1 MPMML
6 GDTFMDEIIS
16 NARPAVANHSIKSTF
31 YPTSNMKVVSK
42 QLHKRDNQL
51 ARPDTALER
60 YGKFHHVH
68 QDGQG
73 RRFSTTRHCISQKR
87 NLKKKNITIKKSK
100 MLLADVEYL
109 SMHVKLLTKKIL
121 KL

>member
-1 MPMML
+1 M
-6 GDTFMDEIIS
+6 IS
-16 NARPAVANHSIKSTF
+16 NARSKSWKPALANHSEKLTF
-31 YPTSNMKVVSK
+31 YPTSNMKVCPK
-42 QLHKRDNQL
+42 QLHRRGFQL

-87 NLKKKNITIKKSK
+87 NLKKKNITSKKK
-100 MLLADVEYL
+100 YIDAGDFR
-109 SMHVKLLTKKIL
+109 I
-121 KL
+121 

>member
-31 YPTSNMKVVSK
+31 YPTSNMKVVSI

-73 RRFSTTRHCISQKR
+73 RRFSTTRHCIFSEEESQEEEYH
-87 NLKKKNITIKKSK
+87 NKKK
-100 MLLADVEYL
+100 
-109 SMHVKLLTKKIL
+109 
-121 KL
+121 